1 MIMNKTKNVENNESL
16 NEKNITE
23 QLKEMKQ
30 KYPEIAKMT
39 MKDIVETNEF
49 ETCLEEAYKAAWR
62 EIRIYET
69 KLRII
74 SKHPIRI
81 LKAQKVFEID
91 NFRKEYLAIIDKQSH
106 RPAASRQ
113 VIASIGSMAYTK
125 TVEMLMKEYDEKK
138 IIEQN

>member
-1 MIMNKTKNVENNESL
+1 MDKLE
-16 NEKNITE
+16 
-23 QLKEMKQ
+23 EMKQ

-39 MKDIVETNEF
+39 MRDIIETNEF
-49 ETCLEEAYKAAWR
+49 ETALEEAYKAAWR

-81 LKAQKVFEID
+81 LNAQKVFEVEK
-91 NFRKEYLAIIDKQSH
+91 FRGEYLAIVDKQSH
-106 RPAASRQ
+106 RPADQRQ

-125 TVEMLMKEYDEKK
+125 TVEMLMKKYDTER
-138 IIEQN
+138 Q